1 MERNDYSTKIWLD
14 FLCWESALKILLFR
28 GLTIKVI
35 YYCQASTLFLP
46 FISSFRKIT
55 GISFVPVVD
64 FIAAEEHIGDNS
76 AFETIHIRI
85 KEILG
90 AVSNKWTKDRLIRE
104 FIRKKNF
111 DLVKIREHLKEA
123 AFYSFYRPVEIS
135 IVAEVRSNKENDHF
149 FFRQTPFSEILSEEL
164 GIKFVHFYT
173 TCFSHLFA
181 ISKRENHIYDKTHS
195 TVYYADRFL
204 CIGKLIVYWLLNTI
218 KAIMASGM
226 FLRGKTNN
234 CVGTNIGIDF
244 SQRQFR
250 FDEIND
256 FFWLDQSEISPKTVY
271 GIELHN
277 IDSRSEDNLAK
288 LDLYRAKPIRLL
300 NFLKDLF
307 LNRVYSKSNVL
318 YFAPDIMFVR
328 QSMWLAVTLLQNLFG
343 WNEKAWIRFQLA
355 KFSIKSFYW
364 NSVYKQL
371 NIRILSSTVDFDTDK
386 LAKAQ
391 ALEMRGGFFVG
402 TFWGLYPILSVYNQ
416 KCYDILFTWG
426 DHFVKNIFNSYPS
439 FANYVVG
446 YAPDYCFEKQ
456 TKRALEMRSKY
467 TGKFILSYMN
477 NIMGNDVPYSLN
489 MQLSMYGMLLNV
501 LEENDNVILFLKPK
515 KNYMLDKVIR
525 ENFSINDLV
534 ESGRIVLFLGEGG
547 TAREVAAILNQKLIL
562 PEKVRPLPGDSIHQR
577 TSVSV
582 DAPKLCPRYAARL
595 IENIKVVPS
604 PFWLQERIRSVGLR
618 PINNIVDITN
628 FVLMEYGQ
636 PLHAFDFD
644 RLSENRIVVRAA
656 HEGETFTTLDEKERR
671 LSKDMLMICDGQK
684 PVAIGGVMGG
694 LNSEI
699 EPDTSN
705 VLLESA
711 YFNPASIRKT
721 SKNLGLNT
729 DA

>member
-1 MERNDYSTKIWLD
+1 
-14 FLCWESALKILLFR
+14 
-28 GLTIKVI
+28 
-35 YYCQASTLFLP
+35 LFLP

-547 TAREVAAILNQKLIL
+547 TAREVAAMVGMASDLVVGLGVSTAAAECQFAGTLAFHADLTRFRNNEFANQGLDKMVYRDIDSLRIAIQRCINNGTSEKLL
-562 PEKVRPLPGDSIHQR
+562 EYK
-577 TSVSV
+577 
-582 DAPKLCPRYAARL
+582 KLYQSLDPFQDGLAYRRIGY
-595 IENIKVVPS
+595 IIKE
-604 PFWLQERIRSVGLR
+604 LQE
-618 PINNIVDITN
+618 
-628 FVLMEYGQ
+628 
-636 PLHAFDFD
+636 
-644 RLSENRIVVRAA
+644 
-656 HEGETFTTLDEKERR
+656 TLDQGFFREETVKIVNKRYDEF
-671 LSKDMLMICDGQK
+671 
-684 PVAIGGVMGG
+684 
-694 LNSEI
+694 
-699 EPDTSN
+699 TSM
-705 VLLESA
+705 STG
-711 YFNPASIRKT
+711 R
-721 SKNLGLNT
+721 
-729 DA
+729 